1 MTARHILEVFGV
13 VVIVY
18 FATLNALYIGFTAL
32 AWRSI
37 TRYLSSR
44 EYAAVDEAFASPM
57 TPPISI
63 LLPAY
68 NEQAGV
74 VQSVTSLLQ
83 LRYPELE
90 VIVVNDG
97 STDDTL
103 GELSRGFDLAPA
115 PRALRGTI
123 PHAPIRATY
132 RSRRHHELVVVDKD
146 NGGKA
151 DALNAGVDA
160 ARYPYVCAVDADAL
174 IEPEAL
180 LRVAKP
186 LLDDPDIVVA
196 TGGIVRIVN
205 GCTVRGGRVVDIRL
219 PASRLATLQVVEYF
233 RAFLVGRV
241 GWSQLRALLIISGA
255 FGVFRRATVEEV
267 GGWWPATV
275 GEDMELVVRMH
286 RELRRRGRPYSVQ
299 FVPDP
304 VCWTEAPET
313 LRVLSRQR
321 RRWQRGLAE
330 ALWRHRALMLN
341 PRYGA
346 LGLVAMPYFVVFEL
360 LGPPLSLLG
369 YLVLPLAW
377 ALGALSVG
385 YLLSFFLVAVL
396 LGQLLSISALALEEF
411 SFRRHPES
419 REVLRMLRYAA
430 LENFGYRQLSD
441 VWRGMAFWD
450 LARRRRGWGEMTRRG
465 FQTAP
470 TEQATAG
477 EPAGTVSRRGE
488 LS

>member
-1 MTARHILEVFGV
+1 MSVRDVVEVFGV

-18 FATLNALYIGFTAL
+18 FSVLNLIYIAFTAM
-32 AWRSI
+32 AWRSL
-37 TRYLSSR
+37 TRYLRSL
-44 EYAAVDEAFASPM
+44 EYAAIDEALASPM
-57 TPPISI
+57 TPPVSI

-68 NEQAGV
+68 NEEAGV
-74 VQSVTSLLQ
+74 VQSVHALLQ

-97 STDDTL
+97 SRDATL
-103 GELSRGFDLAPA
+103 ERLTEAFELVPA
-115 PRALRGTI
+115 PRALRGTVA
-123 PHAPIRATY
+123 HAPISATY
-132 RSRRHHELVVVDKD
+132 RSPHRPELLVLDKE

-160 ARYPYVCAVDADAL
+160 ARYPYVCAIDADAI
-174 IEPEAL
+174 IEPDAL

-186 LLDDPDIVVA
+186 LLDDPHLVVA

-205 GCTVRGGRVVDIRL
+205 GCRVEDGRVVDVRL
-219 PASRLATLQVVEYF
+219 PAAGLPTLQVIEYF

-255 FGVFRRATVEEV
+255 FGLFRRDTVEAV
-267 GGWWPATV
+267 GGWSPDTV
-275 GEDMELVVRMH
+275 GEDMELVVRLH
-286 RELRRRGRPYSVQ
+286 RHMRERGFPYRVQ

-330 ALWRHRALMLN
+330 TLWCHRRLLFN

-346 LGLVAMPYFVVFEL
+346 LGLAAVPYFVIFEL
-360 LGPPLSLLG
+360 LGPVLGVLG
-369 YLVLPLAW
+369 YLVLPVA
-377 ALGALSVG
+377 AVLGVLSLG
-385 YLLSFFLVAVL
+385 YLIAFLLVAVL

-411 SFRRHPES
+411 SFQRHERR
-419 REVLRMLRYAA
+419 
-430 LENFGYRQLSD
+430 
-441 VWRGMAFWD
+441 
-450 LARRRRGWGEMTRRG
+450 
-465 FQTAP
+465 
-470 TEQATAG
+470 
-477 EPAGTVSRRGE
+477 
-488 LS
+488 

>member
-1 MTARHILEVFGV
+1 MTARAVVEAFGL

-18 FATLNALYIGFTAL
+18 FAVLNVLYVAFTAL
-32 AWRSI
+32 AWGSI
-37 TRYLSSR
+37 TRYLGSR
-44 EYAAVDEAFASPM
+44 EYAATDEAFASPM
-57 TPPISI
+57 TPPISV

-74 VQSVTSLLQ
+74 VQSVASLLQ

-90 VIVVNDG
+90 VIVINDG
-97 STDDTL
+97 SRDDTL
-103 GELSRGFDLAPA
+103 GELTRAFDLVPA
-115 PRALRGTI
+115 PRALRGTVA
-123 PHAPIRATY
+123 HAPVRATY
-132 RSRRHHELVVVDKD
+132 RSRRHRELVVVDKE

-160 ARYPYVCAVDADAL
+160 ARYPYVCAIDADAL

-186 LLDDPDIVVA
+186 LLDDPDLVVA

-205 GCTVRGGRVVDIRL
+205 GCTVSGGLVTDIRL

-255 FGVFRRATVEEV
+255 FGLFRRATVEEV
-267 GGWWPATV
+267 GGWWPGTV
-275 GEDMELVVRMH
+275 GEDMELIVRMH
-286 RELRRRGRPYSVQ
+286 RHLRRRGVPYRVQ

-330 ALWRHRALMLN
+330 ALWRHRVLMLN
-341 PRYGA
+341 PRYGV
-346 LGLVAMPYFVVFEL
+346 LGMVAMPYFVVFEL
-360 LGPPLSLLG
+360 LGPPLALSG
-369 YLVLPLAW
+369 YVVLPVAW
-377 ALGALSVG
+377 ALGQLSFG
-385 YLLSFFLVAVL
+385 FLLSFLLVAVL

-411 SFRRHPES
+411 SFRRHPHG
-419 REVLRMLRYAA
+419 REILRMLGYAA
-430 LENFGYRQLSD
+430 IENLGYRQLSD
-441 VWRGMAFWD
+441 LWRGMAFWD
-450 LARRRRGWGEMTRRG
+450 LARRTRSWGEMTRRG
-465 FQTAP
+465 FQAAP
-470 TEQATAG
+470 TEQPEQAAAATAARR
-477 EPAGTVSRRGE
+477 AGR
-488 LS
+488 